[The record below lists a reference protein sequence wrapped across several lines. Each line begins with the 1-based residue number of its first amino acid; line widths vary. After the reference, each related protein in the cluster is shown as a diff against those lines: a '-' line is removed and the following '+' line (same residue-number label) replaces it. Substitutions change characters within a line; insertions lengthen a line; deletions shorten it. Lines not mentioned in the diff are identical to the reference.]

1 MSYSKR
7 DGQNANTAVI
17 VTVTPEDFGS
27 SHPLAGVE
35 FQRKLEEN
43 AYREGNGK
51 VPVQLFGDFCKNI
64 PSQKLG
70 NIIPQIKG
78 MYQLANVRRIFPEII
93 ADSLQEGVCIF
104 DQKLPGY
111 ARKDAVIS
119 GVESRTSSPVRIIR
133 DDSLQSE
140 IRGIYPCG
148 EARVMPRHYI
158 CSHGWNKNCRNDC
171 RHISPVRD
179 KKIKIFYEICSLYV
193 ENRKEV

>member
-1 MSYSKR
+1 MQL
-7 DGQNANTAVI
+7 G
-17 VTVTPEDFGS
+17 TVTP
-27 SHPLAGVE
+27 H
-35 FQRKLEEN
+35 
-43 AYREGNGK
+43 
-51 VPVQLFGDFCKNI
+51 
-64 PSQKLG
+64 
-70 NIIPQIKG
+70 IKG

-148 EARVMPRHYI
+148 EGAGYAGGITSAAMD
-158 CSHGWNKNCRNDC
+158 G
-171 RHISPVRD
+171 
-179 KKIKIFYEICSLYV
+179 IKIAEMIAGTYRPLET
-193 ENRKEV
+193 KK